1 MNTQVIFT
9 VNRMVLRELDRH
21 ERDLDAR
28 TITLGEG
35 EYIIMPSD
43 DDTPSGASSVALEVR
58 S

>member
-1 MNTQVIFT
+1 MNPLIIE
-9 VNRMVLRELDRH
+9 MALRALDRR
-21 ERDLDAR
+21 ERDLEAR

-43 DDTPSGASSVALEVR
+43 DDTPSGASGVAEVR